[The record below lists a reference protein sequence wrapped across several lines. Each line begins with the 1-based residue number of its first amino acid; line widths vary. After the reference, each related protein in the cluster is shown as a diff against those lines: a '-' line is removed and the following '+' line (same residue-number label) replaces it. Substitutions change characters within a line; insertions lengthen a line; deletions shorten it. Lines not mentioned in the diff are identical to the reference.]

1 MGNNEKKIFIS
12 ALIVCR
18 NEEGYIKL
26 SLQSIL
32 EQDFPDN
39 QYEILIIDGESDDR
53 TMDVARQV
61 IEEYRISHGSCP
73 KVQYLQNKQRILATG
88 WNLGIRHSK
97 GEYVFRIDA
106 HSQIPSDYI
115 RKCVDTIINHDAVC
129 VGGKIESKSLLE
141 KEDLITKILSSPF
154 GVGNS
159 SFRVSD
165 KAGYADTAVY
175 GLYKKE
181 IFDEVGYFDES
192 LVRNQDIEL
201 HARIRNSGGKFYFN
215 PEIKSVYYTR
225 NTVKKMLKQAF
236 ENGAWNPIVL
246 RKTKGTLSLRHMI
259 PFAFVSF
266 IGITTF
272 LGFFKKT
279 FWYFET
285 AILVLHLILG
295 FIFARKK
302 TNNPKELVQMPLLFL
317 LLHLSYGTGFF
328 VGLFH
333 KSERR
338 GEKQ

>member
-1 MGNNEKKIFIS
+1 MGNNEKKLFIS

-18 NEEGYIKL
+18 NEEEYIKL

-32 EQDFPDN
+32 NQDFPDN

-53 TMDVARQV
+53 TIDVARQV
-61 IEEYRISHGSCP
+61 IEEYRTSHETCP
-73 KVQYLQNKQRILATG
+73 KVQYLQNERRILAAG

-106 HSQIPSDYI
+106 HSKIPSDYI
-115 RKCVDTIINHDAVC
+115 RKCVNTITNHEAVC
-129 VGGKIESKSLLE
+129 VGGKIESNSLLE
-141 KEDLITKILSSPF
+141 KNDIITKVLSSPF

-165 KAGYADTAVY
+165 TEGYADTAVY
-175 GLYKKE
+175 GLYKKQ

-236 ENGAWNPIVL
+236 QNGEWNPIVSK
-246 RKTKGTLSLRHMI
+246 KTKGTLSLRHMI
-259 PFAFVSF
+259 PFVFVSF
-266 IGITTF
+266 LGITTF
-272 LGFFKKT
+272 LGLFKKT

-285 AILVLHLILG
+285 AVLVLHLIFG

-302 TNNPKELVQMPLLFL
+302 TNNPKELIQMPLLFL
-317 LLHLSYGTGFF
+317 LLHLSYGTGFL

-338 GEKQ
+338 GEK